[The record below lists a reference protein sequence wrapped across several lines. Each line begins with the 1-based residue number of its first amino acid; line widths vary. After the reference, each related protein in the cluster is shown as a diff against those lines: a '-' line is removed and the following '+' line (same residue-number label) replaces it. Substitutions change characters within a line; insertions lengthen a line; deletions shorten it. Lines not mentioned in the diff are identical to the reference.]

1 MPKITENELRAKIKS
16 AQPDCRV
23 FLFYGEEKAQL
34 RHYINKLRAK
44 FAGKDPGDFSLRSL
58 TQDNSVQ
65 EIYDA
70 VFAAPA
76 FLEDKRFIVVTDYDF
91 TPASGIE
98 LDGLISGIGKIPQY
112 STLLIAY
119 PATSPSFASG
129 SNKKLLNAV
138 EKAGVVVNFERL
150 TDTALEKQLVYWAN
164 LRNVKLN
171 EYDAARIVS
180 YCGRDLTLLKNELE
194 KLCAYK
200 QNGEITRGDIE
211 LLVTKNPEAKIFDVA
226 SHILSGSPDKA
237 IEQINILISQKQ
249 TPQSIIAV
257 LGGFYAD
264 IYRARAALEGGESLD
279 SAAKRLGY
287 GRRAFALQRAH
298 RSGKRLSS
306 SGLRESLNA
315 IAKTNA
321 LMNSSNAD
329 PKILLEQLVARLT
342 LIRTEEKN

>member
-23 FLFYGEEKAQL
+23 FLFYGDEKAQL
-34 RHYINKLRAK
+34 RYYINKLRAK
-44 FAGKDPGDFSLRSL
+44 FAGKEPDDFSLLSL
-58 TQDNSVQ
+58 SQDNSVQ

-70 VFAAPA
+70 VFSAPA
-76 FLEDKRFIVVTDYDF
+76 FLADKKFVEVTDYDF
-91 TPASGIE
+91 GGVSDGE
-98 LDGLISGIGKIPQY
+98 LDGLSSSLGEIPQHT
-112 STLLIAY
+112 TLLIAY
-119 PATSPSFASG
+119 PATSPSFAQG
-129 SNKKLLNAV
+129 GGKRLLTAV
-138 EKAGVVVNFERL
+138 EKVGVVVNFERL
-150 TDTALEKQLVYWAN
+150 TDTALEKQLVYWAS

-180 YCGRDLTLLKNELE
+180 YCGRDLALLKNELE

-200 QNGEITRGDIE
+200 QNGEITRGDVE

-249 TPQSIIAV
+249 TPQSIISV

-279 SAAKRLGY
+279 SAAKKLGY
-287 GRRAFALQRAH
+287 GRRAFALQRAY

-306 SGLRESLNA
+306 SGLRASLNA

-321 LMNSSNAD
+321 LMNSSSAD
-329 PKILLEQLVARLT
+329 PEILLEQLVARLT